1 MGDPETGKRA
11 ARAWTREQTR
21 LGSRAARPVV
31 LLGLLGTVLAIGQA
45 WCMASV
51 LAIALAGQGFAPIPL
66 AGFAALALARAA
78 LGYRSELAAADAG
91 AAARSRLRSDALT
104 RLLGAGPSLLRARH
118 SGDLA
123 SIVVD
128 GIEALDGLFSRW
140 IPAARLAIAGPALV
154 ALAALWA
161 DPLAALVLVVC
172 GLLVPIGMAMAGI
185 GAAAASRGQF
195 LALTRLQARFLDRV
209 RGIATIVLAGRA
221 EAEAQAL
228 AAAAAELGARTMR
241 VLRVAFLSSAVLDLA
256 MVAALALLAVHYGV
270 ALHAR
275 DGMALRAGAFQPG
288 AYPQDAGTRPE
299 MALFALLLVPE
310 FFAPLRGFA
319 AAYQDR
325 LHATGAAEALIDLP
339 PLAVPAPAA
348 PGPAQIDP
356 APVSLQPASPAAP
369 SPAAPSLVP
378 AISAP
383 AIPAATSPAATIPAP
398 TTPVPTTPV
407 PTIPAPE
414 TRGIAPGGVTVA
426 FEDVHL
432 TWDPARGPA
441 LDGLSFRVPA
451 GETLVL
457 AGPSGAGKSTVIE
470 ILLGFVRPDAGR
482 VTIDGADICAL
493 APQALSR
500 RIAWIGQRP
509 VLFAGSIRDNIL
521 FARPDATEAE
531 LAAAVRA
538 AQVAEFADGLPDRLD
553 TRVGEG
559 GYGLSGGQA
568 QRVAIARAF
577 LKNAPLLLLDEPT
590 AYLDPATESEVLDGL
605 RRLAIGRTVVMAAHS
620 AAALSLRG
628 LRIDMRDGRA
638 VPVRGV
644 A

>member
-1 MGDPETGKRA
+1 MAETDNGKRA

-21 LGSRAARPVV
+21 LGARAARPVIAF
-31 LLGLLGTVLAIGQA
+31 GLLGTLLAIGQA
-45 WCMASV
+45 WCMAVV
-51 LAIALAGQGFAPIPL
+51 LAAALGGHGGMPAPPAGLAVSVPL
-66 AGFAALALARAA
+66 AGFAVLALARAA
-78 LGYRSELAAADAG
+78 LGYLSELAAAKAG
-91 AAARSRLRSDALT
+91 ASARRRLRSDALT
-104 RLLGAGPSLLRARH
+104 RLLGAGPALLRTRH

-128 GIEALDGLFSRW
+128 RIEALDGLFSRW
-140 IPAARLAIAGPALV
+140 VPASTLAIAGPALV

-161 DPLAALVLVVC
+161 DKLAALVLVLC
-172 GLLVPIGMAMAGI
+172 GLLVPAAMALAGI

-221 EAEAQAL
+221 EDEAQAL
-228 AAAAAELGARTMR
+228 AAAAAELGAHTMR
-241 VLRVAFLSSAVLDLA
+241 VLRVAFLSSAALDLA
-256 MVAALALLAVHYGV
+256 MVSALALLAVHYGI
-270 ALHAR
+270 
-275 DGMALRAGAFQPG
+275 ALRAGAFVQNG
-288 AYPQDAGTRPE
+288 GTRPDL
-299 MALFALLLVPE
+299 ALFALLLVPE
-310 FFAPLRGFA
+310 FFAPLRAFS

-325 LHATGAAEALIDLP
+325 LHATGAADALIDLP
-339 PLAVPAPAA
+339 SPQMSAPPAPRAIRTVAA
-348 PGPAQIDP
+348 N
-356 APVSLQPASPAAP
+356 
-369 SPAAPSLVP
+369 
-378 AISAP
+378 
-383 AIPAATSPAATIPAP
+383 
-398 TTPVPTTPV
+398 
-407 PTIPAPE
+407 
-414 TRGIAPGGVTVA
+414 GVTVA

-470 ILLGFVRPDAGR
+470 ILLGFVRPDRGR
-482 VTIDGADICAL
+482 VTINGADIAEL
-493 APQALSR
+493 VPQALSR
-500 RIAWIGQRP
+500 LTAWIGQRP
-509 VLFAGSIRDNIL
+509 VLFAGSIRDNIM
-521 FARPDATEAE
+521 FARPDATADE

-538 AQVAEFADGLPDRLD
+538 ARVDEFAAALPDGLG

-590 AYLDPATESEVLDGL
+590 AYLDPAAESEVLDGL

-620 AAALSLRG
+620 TAAQSVRG
-628 LRIDMRDGRA
+628 QRVDIRDGRA
-638 VPVRGV
+638 VRARGV

>member
-1 MGDPETGKRA
+1 MADTETGKRA

-21 LGSRAARPVV
+21 LGARAARPVI
-31 LLGLLGTVLAIGQA
+31 LLGLLGTVLAVGQA
-45 WCMASV
+45 WCVASV
-51 LAIALAGQGFAPIPL
+51 LTAALAGHGVAPIPL
-66 AGFAALALARAA
+66 AGFAVLALARAA
-78 LGYRSELAAADAG
+78 LGYRSELAAAAAG
-91 AAARSRLRSDALT
+91 AAARRRLRSDALT
-104 RLLGAGPSLLRARH
+104 RLLGAGPSLLRSHH

-128 GIEALDGLFSRW
+128 RIEALDGLFSRW
-140 IPAARLAIAGPALV
+140 VPAAKLAVAGPALV

-161 DPLAALVLVVC
+161 DPLAALVLVLC
-172 GLLVPIGMAMAGI
+172 GLLVPVAMAAAGI

-221 EAEAQAL
+221 EDEAQAL
-228 AAAAAELGARTMR
+228 ATAAADLGSRTMR
-241 VLRVAFLSSAVLDLA
+241 VLRVAFLSSAALDLA
-256 MVAALALLAVHYGV
+256 TVAALALLAVHYGV
-270 ALHAR
+270 AL
-275 DGMALRAGAFQPG
+275 RAGTL
-288 AYPQDAGTRPE
+288 TRPDL
-299 MALFALLLVPE
+299 ALFALLLVPE

-339 PLAVPAPAA
+339 PAQAPA
-348 PGPAQIDP
+348 PGPPTEIRT
-356 APVSLQPASPAAP
+356 V
-369 SPAAPSLVP
+369 
-378 AISAP
+378 
-383 AIPAATSPAATIPAP
+383 AAT
-398 TTPVPTTPV
+398 
-407 PTIPAPE
+407 
-414 TRGIAPGGVTVA
+414 GVTVA

-470 ILLGFVRPDAGR
+470 ILLGFVRPDGGR
-482 VTIDGADICAL
+482 VTINGADIADL
-493 APQALSR
+493 MPQALNR
-500 RIAWIGQRP
+500 LIAWIGQRP

-521 FARPDATEAE
+521 FARPDATEVE
-531 LAAAVRA
+531 VAAAIRA
-538 AQVAEFADGLPDRLD
+538 AHVSQFADTLPDRLD

-577 LKNAPLLLLDEPT
+577 LKDAPLLLLDEPT

-605 RRLAIGRTVVMAAHS
+605 RRLAIGRTVVMATHS
-620 AAALSLRG
+620 AAAQALRG
-628 LRIDMRDGRA
+628 LRIDMREGRA
-638 VPVRGV
+638 VPSRGV